1 MIKKIISCLKLE
13 RYLYSQHARE
23 EMEVEELGEIKDN
36 EVFEAL
42 LNGKIIEGYPEDKP
56 YPSCLIYGK
65 TSDERPL
72 HIVCA
77 YAGDVNQ
84 AIIITVYQ
92 PRSDQWIDFE
102 RRKK

>member
-1 MIKKIISCLKLE
+1 MLKKIIECFE
-13 RYLYSQHARE
+13 TENYLYSQHARE
-23 EMEVEELGEIKDN
+23 EMEGEELGEIIDN
-36 EVFEAL
+36 EVFEAVS
-42 LNGKIIEGYPEDKP
+42 NGKMIEDYPEDKP

-65 TSDERPL
+65 TPDERPL

-77 YAGDVNQ
+77 YAEDVNMV
-84 AIIITVYQ
+84 IIVTVYQ